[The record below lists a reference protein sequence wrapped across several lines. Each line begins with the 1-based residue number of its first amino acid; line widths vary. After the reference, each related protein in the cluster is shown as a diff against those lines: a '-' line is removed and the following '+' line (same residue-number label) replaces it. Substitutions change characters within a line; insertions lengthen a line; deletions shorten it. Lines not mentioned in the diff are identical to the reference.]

1 MTIDYISFVLG
12 FVLGLIV
19 LGIFFWVSQRKK
31 SHLWEMKKL
40 ILEASK
46 EIHSAYD
53 KIQTLYQ
60 VVDIAD
66 KKRRLE
72 K

>member
-1 MTIDYISFVLG
+1 MTFDGVWFS
-12 FVLGLIV
+12 
-19 LGIFFWVSQRKK
+19 LGIGLGVVVSCFYFIFLYRKK